1 MGGYVSQYEWRNRLT
16 YFDKETLRNSI
27 VPKVTSVYKV
37 LKFDPYPHEVLL
49 LDIDQDPPLEVYVK
63 VTPVY
68 FKQVSRWKSGTSIR
82 ATIRSEVFTISE
94 KAKEM
99 GWSKKVCEKV
109 LRESGYSWEDALANY
124 YFEGEVEEL

>member
-1 MGGYVSQYEWRNRLT
+1 LT

-27 VPKVTSVYKV
+27 APKVTSVYKV

-49 LDIDQDPPLEVYVK
+49 SDIGQDPPLEVYVK

-68 FKQVSRWKSGTSIR
+68 FKQVRRWKPGTRIR
-82 ATIRSEVFTISE
+82 TTIRSEVFTIAE

-99 GWSKKVCEKV
+99 GWSKEVCEKV
-109 LRESGYSWEDALANY
+109 LRETGYSWDNALTTY
-124 YFEGEVEEL
+124 FFEGEVEEL